1 MKQNYENQKINK
13 NYNLLTLPNQFLWK
27 LDKLNRNNKYYLMI
41 IFVLS
46 CFIIFKIH
54 FSLNFFFSLIVALFI
69 TYIILHKQF
78 QEQND
83 RLEKENKII
92 SDMDIFNFK
101 YLFLDIEII
110 NVYHILQPIKNYNL
124 TQFNNSLHHMNKFL
138 KNYFWIKK
146 NLLIKE
152 DKFPLVIYQKITN
165 CKLYIIEAMNSLM
178 SIIFNIPN
186 DITIDRIPIKKIIE
200 LNTKQLL
207 YLSNEKLMEIIK
219 LYNMR
224 WEDTKNIN
232 INQHYIEENIPQP
245 NPLLSQDYM
254 PNYNLY

>member
-1 MKQNYENQKINK
+1 
-13 NYNLLTLPNQFLWK
+13 
-27 LDKLNRNNKYYLMI
+27 
-41 IFVLS
+41 
-46 CFIIFKIH
+46 
-54 FSLNFFFSLIVALFI
+54 
-69 TYIILHKQF
+69 
-78 QEQND
+78 
-83 RLEKENKII
+83 
-92 SDMDIFNFK
+92 MDIFNFK

-124 TQFNNSLHHMNKFL
+124 TQFNNSLYYMNKFL

-224 WEDTKNIN
+224 WEDTNNIN

>member
-1 MKQNYENQKINK
+1 M
-13 NYNLLTLPNQFLWK
+13 
-27 LDKLNRNNKYYLMI
+27 
-41 IFVLS
+41 
-46 CFIIFKIH
+46 
-54 FSLNFFFSLIVALFI
+54 
-69 TYIILHKQF
+69 
-78 QEQND
+78 
-83 RLEKENKII
+83 
-92 SDMDIFNFK
+92 
-101 YLFLDIEII
+101 
-110 NVYHILQPIKNYNL
+110 
-124 TQFNNSLHHMNKFL
+124 
-138 KNYFWIKK
+138 
-146 NLLIKE
+146 LIKE